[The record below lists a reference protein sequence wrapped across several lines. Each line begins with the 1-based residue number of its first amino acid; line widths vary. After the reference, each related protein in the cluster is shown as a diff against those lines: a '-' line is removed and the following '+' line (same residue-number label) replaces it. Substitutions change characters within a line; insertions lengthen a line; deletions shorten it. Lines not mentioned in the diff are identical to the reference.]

1 MISQSLDHARWWTAQ
16 NKIKSYADYER
27 LEINA
32 WEVYGEFKEQIS
44 AEAEGNSAV
53 YDALIKELVDILKV

>member
-1 MISQSLDHARWWTAQ
+1 MTSKSLTHARWWAKQ
-16 NKIKSYADYER
+16 NRIKSYADYQR

-44 AEAEGNSAV
+44 DEAEGNSAV
-53 YDALIKELVDILKV
+53 YDALMKELVDILKV

>member
-1 MISQSLDHARWWTAQ
+1 MPSRTRWWAKQ
-16 NKIKSYADYER
+16 NQIKSYADYQR
-27 LEINA
+27 LKINA

-44 AEAEGNSAV
+44 AEAKGDSRI